1 MEKRLMTFIACLF
14 LSLGMALAQ
23 TQVSG
28 TVVSAEDGEPI
39 IGASI
44 KVAGTNTG
52 TVTDV
57 DGKLAHPINQ
67 GD

>member
-1 MEKRLMTFIACLF
+1 MEKRLMTVAAAIAV
-14 LSLGMALAQ
+14 STSMAFAQ

-57 DGKLAHPINQ
+57 DGKFS
-67 GD
+67 